1 MSITEEKPE
10 EEEKIKSL
18 KKEEESLE
26 EEEEENLE
34 NNYFICIYIMNI
46 KRWLLCAFL
55 LILCFLF
62 LRWLNSTGAII
73 EGYYGDPVYVYQDDY
88 YSELY

>member
-1 MSITEEKPE
+1 
-10 EEEKIKSL
+10 
-18 KKEEESLE
+18 
-26 EEEEENLE
+26 
-34 NNYFICIYIMNI
+34 MNI